1 MDNVNLA
8 RQFKRNLWFEIW
20 GVRITALAAVAMGLI
35 NIISAVQPALQ
46 NRIAMINAFIPLE
59 VRHGGRIVS
68 ALAGFALILLAGNL
82 WRRKRTAW
90 IVTVA
95 LLAVTFTSHLIKGLD
110 FEEASVS
117 IALLILLV
125 LLRNSF
131 HASSDRPSLKQGFIV
146 LCVAFAFTLIYG
158 SIGFFLLD
166 RHFSVK
172 FSVMDAIRQTV
183 VMFTS
188 LYNPGLEPI
197 TGFGRYFA
205 FSIYLIGFS
214 TLGFS
219 LLMLIRPVLVRGF
232 ATPEQQKRA
241 AEIVTKYGKTALAR
255 PVLFEDKTY
264 FFTGNDS
271 VIGFAAYGRGA
282 IALGDPI
289 CPPEEAST
297 SIIAFR
303 DYCARNDWK
312 PAFVST
318 LPDYLENYKAAG
330 FDALCLGYE
339 AIVTLSTFS
348 MEGKEN
354 KDIRYAVNRME
365 KMDYTATV
373 HQPPFDPIFMARLK
387 EISDAWLTSRHGGE
401 MHFSD
406 GWFNEKYIQSG
417 PVMVIHA
424 PDGTPAAFANL
435 VPEYQKNELT
445 IDLMR
450 HLPKVEYGTMEF
462 LFARLLQ
469 FAKENGYETFSL
481 GLSAIVGVGEKPD
494 DPRVEKAL
502 HTLSEYASRY
512 FNFKG
517 LHNFKEKFHPDW
529 QPRYLVYP
537 GAASLPQ
544 ILSTLLQAH
553 SGRDYLWK
561 FLRKD

>member
-1 MDNVNLA
+1 
-8 RQFKRNLWFEIW
+8 
-20 GVRITALAAVAMGLI
+20 
-35 NIISAVQPALQ
+35 
-46 NRIAMINAFIPLE
+46 
-59 VRHGGRIVS
+59 
-68 ALAGFALILLAGNL
+68 
-82 WRRKRTAW
+82 
-90 IVTVA
+90 
-95 LLAVTFTSHLIKGLD
+95 
-110 FEEASVS
+110 
-117 IALLILLV
+117 LV
-125 LLRNSF
+125 
-131 HASSDRPSLKQGFIV
+131 
-146 LCVAFAFTLIYG
+146 VAFVFTLIYG

-172 FSVMDAIRQTV
+172 FSVLDAIRQTV

-205 FSIYLIGFS
+205 YSIYVIGFS
-214 TLGFS
+214 TLSFS
-219 LLMLIRPVLVRGF
+219 LLMIIRPVLVRGF
-232 ATPEQQKRA
+232 ATPEQHSKA
-241 AEIVTKYGKTALAR
+241 IEIVEKYGRTALAR
-255 PVLFEDKTY
+255 AVLFEDKSY
-264 FFTGNDS
+264 FFTGENS
-271 VIGFAAYGRGA
+271 VIGYAAYGRGA
-282 IALGDPI
+282 ISLGDPI
-289 CPPEEAST
+289 CPAEKVT
-297 SIIAFR
+297 DSIIAFK
-303 DYCARNDWK
+303 DYCTRNDWQ

-318 LPDYLENYKAAG
+318 LPDYLENYKSAG
-330 FDALCLGYE
+330 FDSICLGYE
-339 AIVTLSTFS
+339 AIVNLATFS

-365 KMDYTATV
+365 KMGYTAVV
-373 HQPPFDPIFMARLK
+373 HKPPLDFGLYSWLH

-417 PVMVIHA
+417 PVLVIHA
-424 PDGTPAAFANL
+424 ADGSPTAFANL

-469 FAKENGYETFSL
+469 YAKENGYSTFSL

-529 QPRYLVYP
+529 QPRYLIYP

-553 SGRDYLWK
+553 SGKDYFWK
-561 FLRKD
+561 FLQKE

>member
-1 MDNVNLA
+1 MDDPKITLHA
-8 RQFKRNLWFEIW
+8 TRNLWLEIW
-20 GVRITALAAVAMGLI
+20 AVRVTALATAFMGLI
-35 NIISAVQPALQ
+35 NITSAVQPALQ
-46 NRIAMINAFIPLE
+46 NRIAIINAYLPLE

-68 ALAGFALILLAGNL
+68 ALAGFALILIAGNL

-90 IVTVA
+90 LVA
-95 LLAVTFTSHLIKGLD
+95 VLLLAVTFLSHLIKGLD

-117 IALLILLV
+117 IALLILLI

-146 LCVAFAFTLIYG
+146 LCVAFIFTLIYG
-158 SIGFFLLD
+158 SVGFFLLD

-172 FSVMDAIRQTV
+172 FSVLDAVRQTV

-232 ATPEQQKRA
+232 ATPEQHQRA
-241 AEIVTKYGKTALAR
+241 TEIVKNHGRTALAR
-255 PVLFEDKTY
+255 PVLFDDKSY
-264 FFTGNDS
+264 FFTGDDS
-271 VIGFAAYGRGA
+271 VIGYAAYGRGA
-282 IALGDPI
+282 ISLGDPI
-289 CPPEEAST
+289 CPPEKVSE
-297 SIIAFR
+297 SIMAFKN
-303 DYCARNDWK
+303 YCKRNDWQ

-318 LPDYLENYKAAG
+318 LPDYLENYKDAG
-330 FDALCLGYE
+330 FDSLCLGYE
-339 AIVTLSTFS
+339 AIVDLSTFS

-365 KMDYTATV
+365 KMGYTAVV
-373 HQPPFDPIFMARLK
+373 HKPPLDSALYARLK

-406 GWFNEKYIQSG
+406 GWFNEKYIQSE

-424 PDGTPAAFANL
+424 ADGSPTAFANL

-469 FAKENGYETFSL
+469 YAKENGYSTFSL

-502 HTLSEYASRY
+502 HTLSEYASR
-512 FNFKG
+512 FFDFKG

-529 QPRYLVYP
+529 QPRYLIYP

-544 ILSTLLQAH
+544 ILSSLLQAH

-561 FLRKD
+561 FLHK